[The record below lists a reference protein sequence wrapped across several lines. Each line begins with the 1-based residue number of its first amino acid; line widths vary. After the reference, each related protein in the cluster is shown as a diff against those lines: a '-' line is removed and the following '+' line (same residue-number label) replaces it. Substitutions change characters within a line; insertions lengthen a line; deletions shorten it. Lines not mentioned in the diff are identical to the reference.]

1 MVHDGVLIG
10 VHITVKQGQ
19 LKDTLYMFVNY
30 RRAKR
35 SDTSVK
41 ENKRNSA
48 DCSTS
53 FATSRR
59 IISPCKAK
67 KLM

>member
-1 MVHDGVLIG
+1 M
-10 VHITVKQGQ
+10 HITVKQGQ
-19 LKDTLYMFVNY
+19 LKDTLYMSVNR

-35 SDTSVK
+35 SDTSGK
-41 ENKRNSA
+41 ENKRSSA

>member
-1 MVHDGVLIG
+1 M
-10 VHITVKQGQ
+10 
-19 LKDTLYMFVNY
+19 YMFVNY

-35 SDTSVK
+35 SDTSGK
-41 ENKRNSA
+41 ENKRSSA

>member
-1 MVHDGVLIG
+1 MS
-10 VHITVKQGQ
+10 
-19 LKDTLYMFVNY
+19 VNR

-35 SDTSVK
+35 SYTSGK
-41 ENKRNSA
+41 ENKRSSA